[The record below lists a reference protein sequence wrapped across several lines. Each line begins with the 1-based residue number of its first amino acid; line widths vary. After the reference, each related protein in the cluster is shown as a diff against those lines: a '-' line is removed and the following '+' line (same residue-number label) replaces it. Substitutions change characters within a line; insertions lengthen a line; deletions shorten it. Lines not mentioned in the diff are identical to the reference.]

1 MVSREALHIL
11 AASGSSR
18 PGNYT
23 RRVLGLAVD
32 ELRTRHQ
39 VQVDLIDLSNADFP
53 FPGQS
58 PSQATKQ
65 AQDLVKAAAGV
76 LLATPE
82 YHGSYSSAM
91 KRFIEN
97 LGFPSTL
104 AGKPVALLGAA
115 AGQIGAVK
123 ALEHLGSVC
132 SHVGAFVLPGPVS
145 VARVQ
150 KVFDQ
155 GRALPGPSHRNP
167 GSRSGHPPDGL
178 YPQPHLPWHGFGTV
192 GARQPDRTVPPAV
205 VLNRALPFP
214 RRKPTHGEWDYP
226 AESMGICGRLG
237 WGQSRWKRA
246 PRGWSIRS

>member
-1 MVSREALHIL
+1 MDNREPLHIL

-23 RRVLGLAVD
+23 RRVLALAVD
-32 ELRTRHQ
+32 ELQARHQ
-39 VQVDLIDLSNADFP
+39 VRVDLIDLSTTEFP
-53 FPGQS
+53 FPGQRS
-58 PSQATKQ
+58 SQATQ
-65 AQDLVKAAAGV
+65 WAQELVKAAAAI

-104 AGKPVALLGAA
+104 AGKPVALPGAA

-145 VARVQ
+145 VARVH
-150 KVFDQ
+150 KVFDGEGRCLDAAIEKRVRGLATRLMEFIHSRTCPGPALEPSVRG
-155 GRALPGPSHRNP
+155 GRAE
-167 GSRSGHPPDGL
+167 
-178 YPQPHLPWHGFGTV
+178 
-192 GARQPDRTVPPAV
+192 RT
-205 VLNRALPFP
+205 L
-214 RRKPTHGEWDYP
+214 
-226 AESMGICGRLG
+226 
-237 WGQSRWKRA
+237 QS
-246 PRGWSIRS
+246 SS

>member
-1 MVSREALHIL
+1 MDNRKPLRIL

-18 PGNYT
+18 PGGYT
-23 RRVLGLAVD
+23 PRALALAVD
-32 ELRTRHQ
+32 ELQRAHQ
-39 VQVDLIDLSNADFP
+39 VRVDLVDLATADFP
-53 FPGQS
+53 FPGQG
-58 PSQATKQ
+58 PTQATKQ
-65 AQDLVKAAAGV
+65 AQDLVKAASGI

-132 SHVGAFVLPGPVS
+132 SHVGAFVLPGSVS

-150 KVFDQ
+150 KVFDGE
-155 GRALPGPSHRNP
+155 GRCLDAAIEKRIRRLATQLMEFIHSRTCPG
-167 GSRSGHPPDGL
+167 DGL
-178 YPQPHLPWHGFGTV
+178 EQSV
-192 GARQPDRTVPPAV
+192 RGARTERT
-205 VLNRALPFP
+205 L
-214 RRKPTHGEWDYP
+214 
-226 AESMGICGRLG
+226 
-237 WGQSRWKRA
+237 QS
-246 PRGWSIRS
+246 SS

>member
-1 MVSREALHIL
+1 MARGEALHIL

-18 PGNYT
+18 PNNYT
-23 RRVLGLAVD
+23 RRVLALAVD
-32 ELRTRHQ
+32 ELQTRHQ
-39 VQVDLIDLSNADFP
+39 VQVDLIDLSTTDYP
-53 FPGQS
+53 FPGQG
-58 PSQATKQ
+58 PSQATHR
-65 AQDLVKAAAGV
+65 AQELVKGAAGI

-150 KVFDQ
+150 KVFDGEGHCLDAAIEKRIRGLATQ
-155 GRALPGPSHRNP
+155 LMKFIH
-167 GSRSGHPPDGL
+167 SRICPRDGL
-178 YPQPHLPWHGFGTV
+178 EQSV
-192 GARQPDRTVPPAV
+192 RGARTDRT
-205 VLNRALPFP
+205 L
-214 RRKPTHGEWDYP
+214 
-226 AESMGICGRLG
+226 
-237 WGQSRWKRA
+237 QS
-246 PRGWSIRS
+246 SS

>member
-53 FPGQS
+53 FPGQG

-65 AQDLVKAAAGV
+65 AQDLVKAAAGI

-155 GRALPGPSHRNP
+155 EGRCLDPAIETRVRGLATHLMDYIHNRICPGMALEQSAR
-167 GSRSGHPPDGL
+167 GSQTERR
-178 YPQPHLPWHGFGTV
+178 
-192 GARQPDRTVPPAV
+192 RQP
-205 VLNRALPFP
+205 
-214 RRKPTHGEWDYP
+214 
-226 AESMGICGRLG
+226 S
-237 WGQSRWKRA
+237 S
-246 PRGWSIRS
+246 

>member
-1 MVSREALHIL
+1 MSGPLESLRSTRRRRADTDGLCRQLDQSSLTPSMERMTSMVSREALHIL

-23 RRVLGLAVD
+23 HRVLGLAVD

-39 VQVDLIDLSNADFP
+39 VQVDLIDLSTADFP
-53 FPGQS
+53 FPGQG
-58 PSQATKQ
+58 PSKATKQ

-150 KVFDQ
+150 KVFDRD
-155 GRALPGPSHRNP
+155 GRCLDSAIETRVRGLATHLMDYIHYRICPGTALEQSAR
-167 GSRSGHPPDGL
+167 GSQTERR
-178 YPQPHLPWHGFGTV
+178 
-192 GARQPDRTVPPAV
+192 RQP
-205 VLNRALPFP
+205 
-214 RRKPTHGEWDYP
+214 
-226 AESMGICGRLG
+226 S
-237 WGQSRWKRA
+237 S
-246 PRGWSIRS
+246 

>member
-1 MVSREALHIL
+1 MDRGETLHIL

-23 RRVLGLAVD
+23 RRVLALAID
-32 ELRTRHQ
+32 ELQVRHQ
-39 VQVDLIDLSNADFP
+39 VQVDLIDLATSDFP
-53 FPGQS
+53 FPGQG
-58 PSQATKQ
+58 PSQATHR
-65 AQDLVKAAAGV
+65 AQELVKAAAGI

-132 SHVGAFVLPGPVS
+132 AHVGAFVLPGPVS
-145 VARVQ
+145 VARVHE
-150 KVFDQ
+150 VFDGEGRCLDAAIEKRIR
-155 GRALPGPSHRNP
+155 GRAT
-167 GSRSGHPPDGL
+167 
-178 YPQPHLPWHGFGTV
+178 HLVDYIHNHVCPRATLEQSV
-192 GARQPDRTVPPAV
+192 RGARTERT
-205 VLNRALPFP
+205 L
-214 RRKPTHGEWDYP
+214 
-226 AESMGICGRLG
+226 
-237 WGQSRWKRA
+237 
-246 PRGWSIRS
+246 RSSS

>member
-1 MVSREALHIL
+1 MDQSSLTPSMERMTSMVSREPLHIL

-39 VQVDLIDLSNADFP
+39 VQVDLIDLSTADFP
-53 FPGQS
+53 FPGQG
-58 PSQATKQ
+58 PSQATRQ
-65 AQDLVKAAAGV
+65 AQDLVKAAAGI

-155 GRALPGPSHRNP
+155 GGHCLDPAIETRVRGLATHLMDYIHNRTCPGTALEQSAR
-167 GSRSGHPPDGL
+167 GSQTERR
-178 YPQPHLPWHGFGTV
+178 
-192 GARQPDRTVPPAV
+192 RQP
-205 VLNRALPFP
+205 
-214 RRKPTHGEWDYP
+214 
-226 AESMGICGRLG
+226 S
-237 WGQSRWKRA
+237 S
-246 PRGWSIRS
+246 

>member
-1 MVSREALHIL
+1 MNRGETLHIL

-23 RRVLGLAVD
+23 RRVLALAVD
-32 ELRTRHQ
+32 ELQIRHQ
-39 VQVDLIDLSNADFP
+39 VQVDLIDLSTSDFP
-53 FPGQS
+53 FPGQG
-58 PSQATKQ
+58 PSQATHR
-65 AQDLVKAAAGV
+65 AQDLVKGAAGI

-150 KVFDQ
+150 KVFDGE
-155 GRALPGPSHRNP
+155 GRCLDAAIEKRIRGLATHLMDYIDN
-167 GSRSGHPPDGL
+167 RSCPRATL
-178 YPQPHLPWHGFGTV
+178 EQSV
-192 GARQPDRTVPPAV
+192 RGARTERT
-205 VLNRALPFP
+205 L
-214 RRKPTHGEWDYP
+214 
-226 AESMGICGRLG
+226 
-237 WGQSRWKRA
+237 QS
-246 PRGWSIRS
+246 SS

>member
-1 MVSREALHIL
+1 MLSRSRNVDPMEGSRAIRIL
-11 AASGSSR
+11 AASGSPR
-18 PGNYT
+18 PRNYT

-53 FPGQS
+53 FPGQG
-58 PSQATKQ
+58 PSQATKE

-150 KVFDQ
+150 KVFDGE
-155 GRALPGPSHRNP
+155 GRCLDAGIEKRVRGLATHLMDYIHNRICPGMALEQSAR
-167 GSRSGHPPDGL
+167 GSQTEPR
-178 YPQPHLPWHGFGTV
+178 
-192 GARQPDRTVPPAV
+192 RQP
-205 VLNRALPFP
+205 
-214 RRKPTHGEWDYP
+214 
-226 AESMGICGRLG
+226 S
-237 WGQSRWKRA
+237 S
-246 PRGWSIRS
+246 

>member
-1 MVSREALHIL
+1 MARSEALHIL

-18 PGNYT
+18 PNNYT
-23 RRVLGLAVD
+23 RRVLALAVD
-32 ELRTRHQ
+32 ELRIRHQ
-39 VQVDLIDLSNADFP
+39 VQVDLIDLSTTDYP
-53 FPGQS
+53 FPGQG
-58 PSQATKQ
+58 PSQATHR
-65 AQDLVKAAAGV
+65 AQELVEGAAGI

-150 KVFDQ
+150 KVFDGE
-155 GRALPGPSHRNP
+155 GRCLDAAIEKRIRGLATHLMDYIDN
-167 GSRSGHPPDGL
+167 RSCPRATL
-178 YPQPHLPWHGFGTV
+178 EQSV
-192 GARQPDRTVPPAV
+192 RGARTERT
-205 VLNRALPFP
+205 L
-214 RRKPTHGEWDYP
+214 
-226 AESMGICGRLG
+226 
-237 WGQSRWKRA
+237 
-246 PRGWSIRS
+246 RSSS

>member
-1 MVSREALHIL
+1 MDCGETLHIL

-18 PGNYT
+18 PDNYT
-23 RRVLGLAVD
+23 RKVLVLAID
-32 ELRTRHQ
+32 ELQVRHR
-39 VQVDLIDLSNADFP
+39 VQVDLIDLAASDFP
-53 FPGQS
+53 FPGQG
-58 PSQATKQ
+58 PSQATRR
-65 AQDLVKAAAGV
+65 AQDLVKGAAGI

-145 VARVQ
+145 VARVH
-150 KVFDQ
+150 KVFDGE
-155 GRALPGPSHRNP
+155 GRCRDAAIEKRIRGLATHLMDYIDN
-167 GSRSGHPPDGL
+167 RSSPRATL
-178 YPQPHLPWHGFGTV
+178 EKSV
-192 GARQPDRTVPPAV
+192 RGARTERT
-205 VLNRALPFP
+205 L
-214 RRKPTHGEWDYP
+214 
-226 AESMGICGRLG
+226 
-237 WGQSRWKRA
+237 QS
-246 PRGWSIRS
+246 SS